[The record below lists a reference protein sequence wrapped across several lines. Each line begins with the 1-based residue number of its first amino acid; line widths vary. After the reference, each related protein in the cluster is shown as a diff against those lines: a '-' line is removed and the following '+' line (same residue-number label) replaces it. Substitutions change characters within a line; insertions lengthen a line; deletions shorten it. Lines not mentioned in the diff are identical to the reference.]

1 MINVKIEYNE
11 MEYIFDSKISI
22 KAKGVMAMLVA
33 YVNRNNSNRKVLI
46 LDEVREFCCDGKTA
60 FSNAVKKLIDHG
72 YVSMTKTGNGFAGS
86 PWEFILKE

>member
-33 YVNRNNSNRKVLI
+33 YVNKNSNKKVLI

-60 FSNAVKKLIDHG
+60 FSNAVQELINYG
-72 YVSMTKTGNGFAGS
+72 YVVMTRTGNGFAGS
-86 PWEFILKE
+86 PWEFVLKE